1 MRPEIHFTPIR
12 NWMNDPV
19 GLIYFQGNYHL
30 FYQYFP
36 YEKYWGTMH
45 WGHAVSKDFI
55 RWQHLPIALYPSRLE
70 DCNGCFSGSAA
81 EDGGKMYL
89 FYTGVHYDKVKKDN
103 IHVSENGLFTSCQI
117 GMISSDGFSFD
128 NNEKKLLIPALTDPE
143 LGSRVHTRD
152 PKVWKDSEGWH
163 MVLGSQSE
171 QQGKLIG
178 QILFYKS
185 VNGIT
190 WTFQNCFRMP
200 DVEMI
205 ECPDLF
211 QADGS
216 WVLLVS
222 LMGRGMGEE
231 PEHISYGAVVN
242 FDAESGELQA
252 ESSTFLPLD
261 AGMDLYAAQTM
272 KDEQGQ
278 NVMLAWVRM
287 PQPIDGEQ
295 WIGMYTLPR
304 IVSVRDGRLWY
315 AVHPLVKEQFSIS
328 CRPEY
333 FVRGAVRMEAE
344 LEVNGRI
351 EIGGYEIKRTGTM
364 LYTDRTNVFPKDA
377 ERWLRKTQSRLSGGR
392 CRLEIYV
399 DHGIIEIF
407 VNDGEMVIT
416 QVVYGMQGTFCCENV
431 KSLCCWKCG
440 ELE

>member
-1 MRPEIHFTPIR
+1 MRPEIHFTPIC

-36 YEKYWGTMH
+36 YEKHWGTMH

-55 RWQHLPIALYPSRLE
+55 NWQHLPIALYPSRLE

-89 FYTGVHYDKVKKDN
+89 FYTGVHYDKVKKEN
-103 IHVSENGLFTSCQI
+103 IHESENGLFTSCQI

-128 NNEKKLLIPALTDPE
+128 HHEKKLLIPAFTDPQ

-152 PKVWKDSEGWH
+152 PKVWKDNDGWH
-163 MVLGSQSE
+163 MVLGSQCE
-171 QQGKLIG
+171 HQGKLIG
-178 QILFYKS
+178 QILIYKS
-185 VNGIT
+185 MDGAG
-190 WTFQNCFRMP
+190 WSFQNCFRMA

-211 QADGS
+211 QSDGR
-216 WVLLVS
+216 WVLMVS
-222 LMGRGMGEE
+222 LMGCGTGEQ
-231 PEHISYGAVVN
+231 PEHISYGGVVE

-252 ESSTFLPLD
+252 DSSKLMPLD
-261 AGMDLYAAQTM
+261 AGMDLYAAQSM

-287 PQPIDGEQ
+287 PQAMDGEQ

-304 IVSVRDGRLWY
+304 IVSVRDGRLRY
-315 AVHPLVKEQFSIS
+315 SVHPLVKEQFMTS
-328 CRPEY
+328 CGPEH
-333 FVRGAVRMEAE
+333 FCRGAVRIEAE
-344 LEVNGRI
+344 LEENGKI
-351 EIGGYEIKRTGTM
+351 EIGGYEIRRIGM
-364 LYTDRTNVFPKDA
+364 LLYTDRTNVFPKDA
-377 ERWLRKTQSRLSGGR
+377 GRWLRKTQSRLSSGH
-392 CRLEIYV
+392 CQLEIYV
-399 DHGIIEIF
+399 DHGIVEIF

-416 QVVYGMQGTFCCENV
+416 QVVYGMQDTFCCENV
-431 KSLCCWKCG
+431 SRLCCWKRR
-440 ELE
+440 ESE